1 MRPGVRSSAVVALVV
16 LLWPAAQAAAQP
28 RVWSFQ
34 WSFHAAAATYIL
46 PDDDDYVQPTVTADR
61 GRLHFESRYN
71 YEGRDSVS
79 FFAGW
84 NFAAAC
90 FFNPGS
96 DDFYVVASVGVSF

>member
-28 RVWSFQ
+28 RV

-79 FFAGW
+79 FGR
-84 NFAAAC
+84 
-90 FFNPGS
+90 
-96 DDFYVVASVGVSF
+96 